1 MTYQEIV
8 NTVKNFLVE
17 EFEVEEDKILNE
29 ASLKDTLD
37 LDSLDY
43 IDLIVAVEEHFSFKM
58 KPEDFIPLQQ
68 VQDFYHFIA
77 QQLEVPTS
85 A

>member
-8 NTVKNFLVE
+8 TTVKHFLVE
-17 EFEVEEDKILNE
+17 EFEVEEEKILDD

-43 IDLIVAVEEHFSFKM
+43 IDLIVAVEEHFNFKM
-58 KPEDFIPLQQ
+58 KPEDFIPLKL

-77 QQLEVPTS
+77 QQLEVALP